1 MRRLDRRDD
10 RGSAV
15 LDVALVAPLL
25 LLVALGVVQVALAAY
40 VRSTLAS
47 AAAEGARVSAV
58 SGGDPG
64 VGARRTRSALDTT
77 IADGV
82 VDSVVART
90 TTVGGI
96 PVVDV
101 EVHARLPLVGLLGP
115 SVLVAVMTAGLVTAL
130 WFVADGQFTSIF
142 NRAVT
147 SVSKP

>member
-1 MRRLDRRDD
+1 MRRPTRRDD

-25 LLVALGVVQVALAAY
+25 LLVALGVVQVGLAVY

-58 SGGDPG
+58 SGGDAAIG
-64 VGARRTRSALDTT
+64 ERRTRSALDAT

-82 VDSVVART
+82 VESVVARRT
-90 TTVGGI
+90 LVGGM

-101 EVHARLPLVGLLGP
+101 EVRARLPLVGLLGP
-115 SVLVAVMTAGLVTAL
+115 SSLVVHGHAL
-130 WFVADGQFTSIF
+130 AE
-142 NRAVT
+142 
-147 SVSKP
+147 P

>member
-1 MRRLDRRDD
+1 MRRIARRDD

-15 LDVALVAPLL
+15 LDVAVVAPLL
-25 LLVALGVVQVALAAY
+25 LLVALGVVQVGLAVY

-58 SGGDPG
+58 SGGDTAIG
-64 VGARRTRSALDTT
+64 VRRTRSALDAS

-90 TTVGGI
+90 SVVGGM

-115 SVLVAVMTAGLVTAL
+115 SVLVVHGHAL
-130 WFVADGQFTSIF
+130 AE
-142 NRAVT
+142 
-147 SVSKP
+147 P